1 MVEQERVLVMVYSA
15 GHQYHHTVSWNDTN
29 VAFERIIDSYGH
41 KHFIKYFCQELDVE
55 L

>member
-29 VAFERIIDSYGH
+29 VAFERIIYLWSQTFYQMTS
-41 KHFIKYFCQELDVE
+41 FVSVFP
-55 L
+55 